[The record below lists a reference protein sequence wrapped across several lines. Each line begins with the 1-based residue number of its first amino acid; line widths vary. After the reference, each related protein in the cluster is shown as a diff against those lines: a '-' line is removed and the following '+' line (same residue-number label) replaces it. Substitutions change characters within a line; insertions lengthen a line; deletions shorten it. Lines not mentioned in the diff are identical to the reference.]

1 MWLDWVW
8 ICLEQNVWFNER
20 SVASFKIV
28 NDVERSRLSVMSSF
42 ISIPTWWPLAG
53 IAKNLFF
60 SCVFLKWLIC
70 DSFYW
75 GRNKMTNVIFKCRH
89 LWSWW
94 NCQAWVTILSPN
106 QISTLSPTG
115 CPKKS
120 NLNPKSYRVSQ
131 KIRVFNFCGTCSNS
145 PKFNFKSKGSLNK
158 TIASQ

>member
-1 MWLDWVW
+1 MKAHYIEAEKLRGRPLGAVGKYRWV
-8 ICLEQNVWFNER
+8 Q
-20 SVASFKIV
+20 KILIH
-28 NDVERSRLSVMSSF
+28 ECIYPYSSNPLKF
-42 ISIPTWWPLAG
+42 VIIVIAIKFCKVIKSLISGLL
-53 IAKNLFF
+53 NLIVCISKSECQKSFF

-94 NCQAWVTILSPN
+94 NCQAWVKILSPN

-115 CPKKS
+115 WPK
-120 NLNPKSYRVSQ
+120 

-145 PKFNFKSKGSLNK
+145 PKF
-158 TIASQ
+158 